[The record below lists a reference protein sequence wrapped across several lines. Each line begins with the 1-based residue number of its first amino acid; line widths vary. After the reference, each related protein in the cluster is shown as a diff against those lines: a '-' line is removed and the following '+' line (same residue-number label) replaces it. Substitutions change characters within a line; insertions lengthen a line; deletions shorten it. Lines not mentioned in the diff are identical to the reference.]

1 MKQHVDRSTYG
12 EVDRDSTIAAVI
24 DDIVAAYQASDDV
37 TWFDVSVRSSRWA
50 GGGSVTCE
58 SAGTVRME
66 GTEVVCTARV
76 DYRFGT
82 WRMRSAPRVTT
93 TLTRQR
99 AGDDEV
105 VAAYER
111 VVVVGPKTDAD
122 DVYDLVDED
131 IAVLVRGPRGR
142 DVDDDE

>member
-1 MKQHVDRSTYG
+1 MKQYVKRSVTGVVDSDTA
-12 EVDRDSTIAAVI
+12 IAAVI
-24 DDIVAAYQASDDV
+24 DDIVAAYQASDGV
-37 TWFDVSVRSSRWA
+37 AWFDVAVRSSRWA

-58 SAGTVRME
+58 SAGTVRVE
-66 GTEVVCTARV
+66 GTGVVCTARV
-76 DYRFGT
+76 GYRFGT
-82 WRMRSAPRVTT
+82 WRTRSAPRVTT

-111 VVVVGPKTDAD
+111 VVVVGPHTDAD